1 MAEGEEGD
9 DEGRRDDGAALRGA
23 VEQRQ
28 QEQRGR
34 RPEHG
39 PRERRADV
47 DEQDFA
53 QVLRVQEEDRV
64 RGKQDR
70 VQGKARQ
77 RTRFGRGAP

>member
-1 MAEGEEGD
+1 MAEGEERD
-9 DEGRRDDGAALRGA
+9 HERRRHDGAALRGA

-28 QEQRGR
+28 QEQRRR

-47 DEQDFA
+47 DEEDFG

-77 RTRFGRGAP
+77 STRFGRAPP